1 MAEKE
6 NDRTEPLENEM
17 DGASGQEPNAD
28 FPSDGL
34 NNLNQPSAP
43 PAYDEATQPWYE
55 PR

>member
-6 NDRTEPLENEM
+6 YDRTEPLENEM

-28 FPSDGL
+28 FPSDER
-34 NNLNQPSAP
+34 NNLYQPSAP
-43 PAYDEATQPWYE
+43 PTYEEATQPQYG